1 MMVDVKGLAVAPEVR
16 TNEFVV
22 ADALLLLGYLFA
34 RVDAVAGG
42 GGERAS
48 FLMEA
53 VRGPAPSVCFS
64 DHEYEGSKTGVTVVR
79 SEYRFGAEDVPKKV
93 EGGVGAVAVVVAAV
107 VAVVVGPRRS
117 IWVCM

>member
-1 MMVDVKGLAVAPEVR
+1 MHFEVMMVDVKGLAVAPEVR

-48 FLMEA
+48 FLIEA
-53 VRGPAPSVCFS
+53 VLGTLHQALDTPIIANPLNDYNS
-64 DHEYEGSKTGVTVVR
+64 DDTDLARIYKYKLTEREIPPWFFQNSNIEIFPIIFVYL
-79 SEYRFGAEDVPKKV
+79 
-93 EGGVGAVAVVVAAV
+93 
-107 VAVVVGPRRS
+107 
-117 IWVCM
+117 

>member
-48 FLMEA
+48 FLSEA

-64 DHEYEGSKTGVTVVR
+64 DLVITIFNLLGKGCPIEL
-79 SEYRFGAEDVPKKV
+79 
-93 EGGVGAVAVVVAAV
+93 
-107 VAVVVGPRRS
+107 
-117 IWVCM
+117 

>member
-79 SEYRFGAEDVPKKV
+79 SEYRFGAEDVGKK
-93 EGGVGAVAVVVAAV
+93 EDVGAVAVVVAAV